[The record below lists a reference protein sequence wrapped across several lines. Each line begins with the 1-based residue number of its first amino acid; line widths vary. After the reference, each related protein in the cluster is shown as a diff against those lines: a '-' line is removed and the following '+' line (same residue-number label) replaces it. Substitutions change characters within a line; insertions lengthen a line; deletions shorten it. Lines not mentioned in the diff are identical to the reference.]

1 MLGPSAKHHKYKPG
15 DIVVF
20 KNISWEHEDLGGFY
34 SDHLHVVTKA
44 QPLAHYYEIEETQCP
59 HSNRKSWGSD
69 GSDIRL
75 AKAEE
80 ISKKSRLPKT
90 IYCTARNP
98 EGYVVFNNNKDHEGL
113 FRIVHYTANN
123 SLLIADK
130 QGNEIEV
137 EIFDIRE
144 ATEEEMELE
153 LMGSEA

>member
-1 MLGPSAKHHKYKPG
+1 MLEPLPMHHKFKAG

-44 QPLAHYYEIEETQCP
+44 QPQTHYYEIEETQCP

-75 AKAEE
+75 ATAEE
-80 ISKKSRLPKT
+80 IAQKTRLPKT
-90 IYCTARNP
+90 IYCSAQNP
-98 EGYVVFNNNKDHEGL
+98 NGYVVFNNNKDHDGL
-113 FRIVHYTANN
+113 FHIIHYTVNN
-123 SLLIADK
+123 SLLIADE

-137 EIFDIRE
+137 EILDIRE
-144 ATEEEMELE
+144 ATEDEIELE
-153 LMGSEA
+153 LIGAEA